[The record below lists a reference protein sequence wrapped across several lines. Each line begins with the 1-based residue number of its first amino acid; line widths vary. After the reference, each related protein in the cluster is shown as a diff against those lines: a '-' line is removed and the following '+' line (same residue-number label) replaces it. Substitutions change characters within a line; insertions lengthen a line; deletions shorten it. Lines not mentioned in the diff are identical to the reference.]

1 MKSIFTKLAVVLTSF
16 IFITACDENE
26 PAPDNSTTEVLE
38 NYANLVYANYDDVVK
53 TAQSLST
60 AIDDFTTAPTTTNLE
75 KARKAWLAARSAYGQ
90 TEGFRFYGGP
100 IDNDE
105 GPEGLIN
112 GWPLDESYIDYVVGN
127 PNSGI
132 INDVVAYPAITRDL
146 LVSLNE
152 NGSETNLSTGYHAI
166 EFLLWGQDFN
176 ADGPGDRPVTDYIA
190 AQNTDRREQY
200 LKVVTELLIDNLTEV
215 REAWKLGAPYRT
227 NFIAGE
233 DDSIAKVFRGIG
245 ALSKGELAGE
255 RMTVALANQDQEDEH
270 SCFSDNTHEDIRMN
284 FLSIKNVYMGT
295 YQRVDGSI
303 VSGKSLAD
311 LVKAKNAEKNTAV
324 QTLLKS
330 VESSVYAIPVP
341 FDKAISN
348 GDPSKNIEKSILGL
362 RRLSDSIVDAAL
374 SLGIQ
379 VNADLD

>member
-1 MKSIFTKLAVVLTSF
+1 
-16 IFITACDENE
+16 
-26 PAPDNSTTEVLE
+26 
-38 NYANLVYANYDDVVK
+38 
-53 TAQSLST
+53 
-60 AIDDFTTAPTTTNLE
+60 
-75 KARKAWLAARSAYGQ
+75 
-90 TEGFRFYGGP
+90 
-100 IDNDE
+100 
-105 GPEGLIN
+105 
-112 GWPLDESYIDYVVGN
+112 
-127 PNSGI
+127 
-132 INDVVAYPAITRDL
+132 
-146 LVSLNE
+146 
-152 NGSETNLSTGYHAI
+152 
-166 EFLLWGQDFN
+166 
-176 ADGPGDRPVTDYIA
+176 
-190 AQNTDRREQY
+190 
-200 LKVVTELLIDNLTEV
+200 
-215 REAWKLGAPYRT
+215 
-227 NFIAGE
+227 
-233 DDSIAKVFRGIG
+233 
-245 ALSKGELAGE
+245 
-255 RMTVALANQDQEDEH
+255 
-270 SCFSDNTHEDIRMN
+270 MN